1 MTEHQILEGV
11 RQVIREHLQVHAPVE
26 QVEQVERETDLFRD
40 LQLDSLKQLTL
51 VVELENHFRV
61 RFDAGDEEGLA
72 TVGDLV
78 RLIERR
84 LSQSHRSA

>member
-11 RQVIREHLQVHAPVE
+11 RQVIREHLQVHASLE

>member
-11 RQVIREHLQVHAPVE
+11 REVIREHLQMQSPVGN
-26 QVEQVERETDLFRD
+26 ETHLFHD

-61 RFDAGDEEGLA
+61 RLDAGDEEGLE
-72 TVGDLV
+72 TIGDVV
-78 RLIERR
+78 RVIDRR
-84 LSQSHRSA
+84 LSESHQRV

>member
-11 RQVIREHLQVHAPVE
+11 QEVIRDHLQMQSPVGN
-26 QVEQVERETDLFRD
+26 ETHLFHD

-61 RFDAGDEEGLA
+61 RLDAGDEEGLE
-72 TVGDLV
+72 TIGDVV
-78 RLIERR
+78 RLIDRR
-84 LSQSHRSA
+84 LSESHQSV

>member
-11 RQVIREHLQVHAPVE
+11 REVFRDHLQMQSPVGN
-26 QVEQVERETDLFRD
+26 ETHLFRD

-61 RFDAGDEEGLA
+61 RLDAGDEEGLE
-72 TVGDLV
+72 TIGDVV
-78 RLIERR
+78 RLIDRR
-84 LSQSHRSA
+84 LSESHQSV

>member
-11 RQVIREHLQVHAPVE
+11 QEVIRDHLQMQSPVGN
-26 QVEQVERETDLFRD
+26 ETHLFHD

-61 RFDAGDEEGLA
+61 RLDAGDEEGLE
-72 TVGDLV
+72 TIGDVV
-78 RLIERR
+78 RVIDRR
-84 LSQSHRSA
+84 LSESHQRV

>member
-11 RQVIREHLQVHAPVE
+11 REVIREHLQMQSPVGN
-26 QVEQVERETDLFRD
+26 ETHLFHD

-61 RFDAGDEEGLA
+61 RLDAGDEEGLE
-72 TVGDLV
+72 TIGDVV
-78 RLIERR
+78 RLIDRR
-84 LSQSHRSA
+84 LSESHQSV

>member
-11 RQVIREHLQVHAPVE
+11 RAVIRDHLQMQSPVGNK
-26 QVEQVERETDLFRD
+26 THLFHD

-61 RFDAGDEEGLA
+61 RLETGDEEGLE
-72 TVGDLV
+72 TIGDVV
-78 RLIERR
+78 RLIDRR
-84 LSQSHRSA
+84 LSESHQSV

>member
-11 RQVIREHLQVHAPVE
+11 REVIRDHLQMQSPVGNE
-26 QVEQVERETDLFRD
+26 PHLFHD

-61 RFDAGDEEGLA
+61 RFDAGDEEGLE
-72 TVGDLV
+72 TIGDVV
-78 RLIERR
+78 RVIDRR
-84 LSQSHRSA
+84 LSKSHQRV

>member
-11 RQVIREHLQVHAPVE
+11 REVIRDHLQMQSPVGN
-26 QVEQVERETDLFRD
+26 ETHLFHD

-61 RFDAGDEEGLA
+61 RLDAGDEEGLE
-72 TVGDLV
+72 TIGDVV
-78 RLIERR
+78 RLIDRR
-84 LSQSHRSA
+84 LSESHQSV

>member
-11 RQVIREHLQVHAPVE
+11 REVIRDHLQMQSPVE
-26 QVEQVERETDLFRD
+26 NETHLFRD

-61 RFDAGDEEGLA
+61 RLDAGDEEGLE
-72 TVGDLV
+72 TIGDVV
-78 RLIERR
+78 RVIDRR
-84 LSQSHRSA
+84 LSKSHQRV

>member
-11 RQVIREHLQVHAPVE
+11 RQVIREHLQAHASLE

>member
-11 RQVIREHLQVHAPVE
+11 REVIRDHLQMQSPVGN
-26 QVEQVERETDLFRD
+26 ETHLFRD

-61 RFDAGDEEGLA
+61 RLDAGDEEGLE
-72 TVGDLV
+72 TIGDVV
-78 RLIERR
+78 RLIDRR
-84 LSQSHRSA
+84 LSESHQSV

>member
-11 RQVIREHLQVHAPVE
+11 REVIRDHLQMQSPVGN
-26 QVEQVERETDLFRD
+26 ETHLFHD

-61 RFDAGDEEGLA
+61 RLDARDEEGLE
-72 TVGDLV
+72 TIGDVV
-78 RLIERR
+78 RVIDRR
-84 LSQSHRSA
+84 LSESHQSV